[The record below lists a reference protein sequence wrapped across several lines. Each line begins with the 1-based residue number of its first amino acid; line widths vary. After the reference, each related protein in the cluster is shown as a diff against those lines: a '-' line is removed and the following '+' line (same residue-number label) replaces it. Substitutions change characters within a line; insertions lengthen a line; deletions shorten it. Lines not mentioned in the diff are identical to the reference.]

1 MILETQ
7 RLRLVEAQDSD
18 DTFFFKLL
26 NSPNWLEFIGNRNIH
41 TLKDARDYIQ
51 KSLINS
57 YQTNGYGLYKMILKK
72 NMKDIGICGLVKR
85 PTLDHPDIGFAIL
98 PAFEKKGYTIEA
110 AKGILTYAKTI
121 LRLEKIL
128 AITTLENTGSQRIL
142 SKIGLTQ
149 TNSIPYQGNGET
161 MLVYTS

>member
-1 MILETQ
+1 MLLETQ